1 MKFRVLQ
8 GNYITGER
16 GNRITYKTGDIVETD
31 KDLLK
36 VKNKFELVEEVKAPK
51 TNSIEVT
58 EINGISE
65 RDIDDEKQAEI
76 ISTQKKI
83 KRRSDRTYSNF
94 CNRLSEVGT
103 FHDFCNSLSSRSLD
117 RREQG
122 SKDK

>member
-83 KRRSDRTYSNF
+83 KRT
-94 CNRLSEVGT
+94 
-103 FHDFCNSLSSRSLD
+103 
-117 RREQG
+117 
-122 SKDK
+122 K